1 MKHKR
6 EHLQSSL
13 DQTTV
18 ADLVRFLLWLSADK
32 SENVIDLLRAIQDR
46 RWYEIWAEPI
56 VFGDVREQAY
66 VTQMQFAQQAKQAP
80 GDEPG
85 FLKRVIVHLHGVV

>member
-6 EHLQSSL
+6 DRLQLSL
-13 DQTTV
+13 EQITV

-32 SENVIDLLRAIQDR
+32 RENVIDLLRAIQDR

-56 VFGDVREQAY
+56 VVGDVREQAY